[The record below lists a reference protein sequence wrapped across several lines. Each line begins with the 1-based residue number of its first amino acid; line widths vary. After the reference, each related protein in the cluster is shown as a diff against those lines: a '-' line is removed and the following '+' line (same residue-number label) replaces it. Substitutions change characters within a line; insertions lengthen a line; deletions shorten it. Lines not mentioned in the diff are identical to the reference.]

1 MDRLQQKAYRT
12 YNYISRYSSFPYYYN
27 TEDEKYIYGTT
38 AYLDDSTPYTL
49 YKVQKADTWDSMAL
63 KFYNSPTFFW
73 ILCDFNRIR
82 DPFIKLKEGQQI
94 KVPVITSIRYKLFV
108 FQL

>member
-1 MDRLQQKAYRT
+1 MDRLQEKTYRT
-12 YNYISRYSSFPYYYN
+12 YNYISRYSNFPYYYN

-49 YKVQKADTWDSMAL
+49 YKVQKTDTWDSMAL

-73 ILCDFNRIR
+73 ILCDFNRVQ
-82 DPFIKLKEGQQI
+82 DPYEMPEVGTSI
-94 KVPVITSIRYKLFV
+94 KVPALTNIKFN
-108 FQL
+108 

>member
-1 MDRLQQKAYRT
+1 MDKLKQKAYRT

-73 ILCDFNRIR
+73 ILCDFNRVQN
-82 DPFIKLKEGQQI
+82 PYEMPEVGTLI
-94 KVPVITSIRYKLFV
+94 KVPALTNIKFN
-108 FQL
+108 

>member
-27 TEDEKYIYGTT
+27 TEDEKYKYGTT

-49 YKVQKADTWDSMAL
+49 YKVQKTDTWDSMAL

-73 ILCDFNRIR
+73 ILCDFNRVQN
-82 DPFIKLKEGQQI
+82 PYEMPEVGTLI
-94 KVPVITSIRYKLFV
+94 KVPALTNIKFN
-108 FQL
+108 

>member
-1 MDRLQQKAYRT
+1 MDRLQEKAYRT

-49 YKVQKADTWDSMAL
+49 YKVENTDTWDSMAL

-73 ILCDFNRIR
+73 ILCDFNRVQN
-82 DPFIKLKEGQQI
+82 PYEMPKVGTLI
-94 KVPVITSIRYKLFV
+94 KVPALTNIKFN
-108 FQL
+108 

>member
-38 AYLDDSTPYTL
+38 AYLDASTPYTL
-49 YKVQKADTWDSMAL
+49 YKVQKTDTWDSMAL

-73 ILCDFNRIR
+73 ILCDCNRVR
-82 DPFIKLKEGQQI
+82 NPYEMPEVGTLI
-94 KVPVITSIRYKLFV
+94 KVPALTNIKFN
-108 FQL
+108 

>member
-1 MDRLQQKAYRT
+1 MDKLQQKAYRT

-49 YKVQKADTWDSMAL
+49 YKVQKTDTWDSMAL

-73 ILCDFNRIR
+73 ILCDFNRVQN
-82 DPFIKLKEGQQI
+82 PYEMPEVGTLI
-94 KVPVITSIRYKLFV
+94 KVPALTNIKFN
-108 FQL
+108 

>member
-1 MDRLQQKAYRT
+1 MDRLQEKAYRT
-12 YNYISRYSSFPYYYN
+12 YNYISRYSNFPYYYN

-49 YKVQKADTWDSMAL
+49 YKVQKTDTWDSMAL

-73 ILCDFNRIR
+73 ILCDFNRVQN
-82 DPFIKLKEGQQI
+82 PYEMPEVGTLI
-94 KVPVITSIRYKLFV
+94 KVPALTNIKFN
-108 FQL
+108 

>member
-1 MDRLQQKAYRT
+1 MDRLQEKAYRT

-49 YKVQKADTWDSMAL
+49 YKIQKNDTWDSMAL

-73 ILCDFNRIR
+73 ILCDFNRVQN
-82 DPFIKLKEGQQI
+82 PYEMPEVGTLI
-94 KVPVITSIRYKLFV
+94 KVPALTNIKFE
-108 FQL
+108 

>member
-1 MDRLQQKAYRT
+1 MDILTNKSYRS
-12 YNYISRYSSFPYYYN
+12 YDYFCRYSSFPYYYN

-49 YKVQKADTWDSMAL
+49 YKVQKTDTWDSMAL

-73 ILCDFNRIR
+73 ILCDFNRVQN
-82 DPFIKLKEGQQI
+82 PYEMPEVGTLI
-94 KVPVITSIRYKLFV
+94 KVPALTNIKFN
-108 FQL
+108 

>member
-1 MDRLQQKAYRT
+1 MDRLQEKAYRT

-38 AYLDDSTPYTL
+38 AYLDDNTPYTL
-49 YKVQKADTWDSMAL
+49 YKVQKNDTWDSMAL

-73 ILCDFNRIR
+73 ILCDFNRVQN
-82 DPFIKLKEGQQI
+82 PYEMPEVGTLI
-94 KVPVITSIRYKLFV
+94 KVPALTNIKFN
-108 FQL
+108 

>member
-49 YKVQKADTWDSMAL
+49 YKVRRTDTSNNMAL

-73 ILCDFNRIR
+73 ILCDFNRVQN
-82 DPFIKLKEGQQI
+82 PYEMPEVGTLI
-94 KVPVITSIRYKLFV
+94 KVPALTNIKFN
-108 FQL
+108 